1 MELHHALVIEGDN
14 VTGLQKAKE
23 HVKQILQ
30 VRVEANPDL
39 EIIEKERYTISDAR
53 TLKERATQ
61 KPLGDIQVFIIV
73 SDHILREA
81 QNALLK
87 LLEEPAQNTYF
98 ILVVPSI
105 SQLLPTV
112 QSRLAYGGRV
122 ARISEKKDF
131 VSSFLLGN
139 IGERIRMLDPILKS
153 KDRREARK
161 VLDTLE
167 SELRIQGV
175 KVHSK
180 SLSEIAFVRQYLS
193 DRSSSLK
200 MLLEHIAIVL

>member
-23 HVKQILQ
+23 HVKEILQ
-30 VRVEANPDL
+30 VRVEGNPDL

-61 KPLGDIQVFIIV
+61 KPLGDTQVFIIV

-87 LLEEPAQNTYF
+87 LLEEPAQHTYF

-112 QSRLAYGGRV
+112 QSRLSYGGKATRV
-122 ARISEKKDF
+122 SEKKDF